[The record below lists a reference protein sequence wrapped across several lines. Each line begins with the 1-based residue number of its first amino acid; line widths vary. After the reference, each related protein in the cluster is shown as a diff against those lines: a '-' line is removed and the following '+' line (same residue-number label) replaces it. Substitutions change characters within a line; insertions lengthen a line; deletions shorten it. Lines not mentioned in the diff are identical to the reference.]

1 MLLKESIQRII
12 DQLNSVVMGG
22 HDASYLLLVGLM
34 ARGHILIQD
43 EPGLGKTT
51 LVKALA
57 NSLAGTFK
65 RIQFTP
71 DLLPADILGY
81 NIYDQSTQK
90 FKFIDGPI
98 FANFILA
105 DEINRASP
113 RTQSAMLET
122 MNESQVTIDGETRHL
137 SKLFNVI
144 ATQNDL
150 YSTGTFPLPEP
161 QLDRFMLSFRIGIPS
176 HAIQNNILL
185 SHANSKPSLSVNAV
199 LSEEEIISMQED
211 VDKVFVKDNVANYII
226 DLSEATRS
234 SNKLV
239 NGVSIRASI
248 SLMKAAQACAYID
261 ERDSVYPDDIK
272 KLIKPVFSHRLK
284 VKRMATVKKNLVDD
298 ILDDILNKIKVP

>member
-1 MLLKESIQRII
+1 MKEAIQRII
-12 DQLNSVVMGG
+12 DQLDNVVMGA
-22 HDASYLLLVGLM
+22 HEASYLLLVGLM

-57 NSLAGTFK
+57 NSLTGTFK

-81 NIYDQSTQK
+81 NIYDQSTQQ
-90 FKFIDGPI
+90 FRFIDGPI
-98 FANFILA
+98 FANFVLA

-122 MNESQVTIDGETRHL
+122 MNESQVTIDGETRQL

-176 HAIQNNILL
+176 STTQCNILL
-185 SHANSKPSLSVNAV
+185 SHANAKPSLAVNAL
-199 LSEEEIISMQED
+199 LSEDEIVKMQEE
-211 VDKVFVKDNVANYII
+211 VDQVFVKDNVANYII
-226 DLSEATRS
+226 ELSEATRT

-261 ERDSVYPDDIK
+261 GRDSVYPDDIK

-298 ILDDILNKIKVP
+298 ILDDILHKIKIP